1 MTMRTA
7 AILSCLLLAACQ
19 PRNDAPSLGP
29 RPAEAIDPRLPVG
42 STEPPQGALTVADR
56 IASLEVRLREGEAG
70 FASALPAT
78 RAAVAR
84 AGAPGSE
91 SWVQAEEQLSLLE
104 RAHMPVAIT
113 LAELDRLVTLQIDQ
127 DGWASPSD
135 RDAVERLMTRA
146 RAVYERQADTLGAM
160 AASLR

>member
-1 MTMRTA
+1 MRTA

-42 STEPPQGALTVADR
+42 STEPPPGELTVADQV
-56 IASLEVRLREGEAG
+56 ASLQVRLQEGEAR
-70 FASALPAT
+70 FATVLPPT

-84 AGAPGSE
+84 AGAQGSE

-104 RAHMPVAIT
+104 RAHLPVAVA
-113 LAELDRLVTLQIDQ
+113 LADLDRLVTAQIDR
-127 DGWASPSD
+127 DGWASPAD
-135 RDAVERLMTRA
+135 REAVETLMQDA
-146 RAVYERQADTLGAM
+146 RAIYQRQADTLGAL